1 MFKQL
6 KKLKWFL
13 KERARHY
20 IIGILFLQLTNLIV
34 ILPPIII
41 GRAVDSISDGS
52 ITGAELFTDISYLTA
67 ILTVEYIFGYIW
79 AYEIFLNAIIID
91 LRLRAMMM
99 KKILTMPRTF
109 FEKFSSGDLMSRATS
124 DIDTIS
130 EMLGYGVLAISDG
143 IGYLLAII
151 LAMGFTV
158 SWKLTIVSILP
169 LPILT
174 MLTSYVGEYIHKL
187 YMAQQEAFSKMSDEV
202 LENVNGIRVIRSY
215 VLEKQSV
222 KNFEN
227 TTEDVFNKSL
237 KTELVASTFWPATKI
252 FTSISYAIA
261 IGYGVNLILAGE
273 ITIGSLI
280 SFNVYLGYLIWPMYA
295 IGDFI
300 NTAQRGTTSIERIY
314 EVLEED
320 DDVENKKITR
330 NIDGFDNIKFSD
342 YTFRYPNSK
351 NVNLRGIDLEITRG
365 KTIGI
370 VGRTGSGKS
379 TLIKQLLKEYPV
391 GDGNISIDD
400 LSISEVQ
407 KSSLM
412 NEIGYVS
419 QDNILFSK
427 TIRENILMGKK
438 SASEEELFEVIRISD
453 LLRDVDLFANKMDTL
468 VGERGVAISGGQKQ
482 RISIARAVIKDPYL
496 LIMDDSLSAVD
507 SRTEAKI
514 IENIRENRKNKTTII
529 VTHRLSAVSH
539 ADEIIVLDD
548 GVIVER
554 GTHEELILKDG
565 WYNRQYHIQQMEEK
579 EDE

>member
-20 IIGILFLQLTNLIV
+20 IIGILVLQLTNLIV

-52 ITGAELFTDISYLTA
+52 ITGAELFTDISYLAA
-67 ILTVEYIFGYIW
+67 ILTAEYIFGYIW

-215 VLEKQSV
+215 VLEKQSIE
-222 KNFEN
+222 NFEN

-273 ITIGSLI
+273 ITIGALI

-351 NVNLRGIDLEITRG
+351 NVNLQGIDLEITRG

-453 LLRDVDLFANKMDTL
+453 LLRDIDLFANKMDTL

>member
-20 IIGILFLQLTNLIV
+20 IIGILVLQITNLIV

-273 ITIGSLI
+273 ITVGSLI

-400 LSISEVQ
+400 LSINEVQ

>member
-52 ITGAELFTDISYLTA
+52 ITGAELFTDISCLTA
-67 ILTVEYIFGYIW
+67 ILTVEYIFDYIW

-273 ITIGSLI
+273 ITVGSLI

>member
-453 LLRDVDLFANKMDTL
+453 LLRDIDLFANKMDTL

-514 IENIRENRKNKTTII
+514 IENIRKNRKNKTTII

-554 GTHEELILKDG
+554 GTHEELISKDG
-565 WYNRQYHIQQMEEK
+565 WYNRQYHIQQMEEG

>member
-52 ITGAELFTDISYLTA
+52 ITGTELFTDISYLAA
-67 ILTVEYIFGYIW
+67 ILTAEYIFGYIW

-99 KKILTMPRTF
+99 KKILMMPRTF

-215 VLEKQSV
+215 VLEKQSIE
-222 KNFEN
+222 NFEN

-273 ITIGSLI
+273 ITIGALI

-453 LLRDVDLFANKMDTL
+453 LMRDVDLFANKMDTL

>member
-514 IENIRENRKNKTTII
+514 IENIRKNRKNKTTII

>member
-261 IGYGVNLILAGE
+261 IGYGVNLILTGE
-273 ITIGSLI
+273 ITVGSLI

-438 SASEEELFEVIRISD
+438 SANEEELFEVIRISD
-453 LLRDVDLFANKMDTL
+453 LLRDIDLFANKMDTL

-565 WYNRQYHIQQMEEK
+565 WYNRQYHIQQMEEG

>member
-1 MFKQL
+1 
-6 KKLKWFL
+6 
-13 KERARHY
+13 
-20 IIGILFLQLTNLIV
+20 
-34 ILPPIII
+34 
-41 GRAVDSISDGS
+41 
-52 ITGAELFTDISYLTA
+52 
-67 ILTVEYIFGYIW
+67 
-79 AYEIFLNAIIID
+79 
-91 LRLRAMMM
+91 
-99 KKILTMPRTF
+99 
-109 FEKFSSGDLMSRATS
+109 
-124 DIDTIS
+124 
-130 EMLGYGVLAISDG
+130 
-143 IGYLLAII
+143 
-151 LAMGFTV
+151 
-158 SWKLTIVSILP
+158 
-169 LPILT
+169 
-174 MLTSYVGEYIHKL
+174 
-187 YMAQQEAFSKMSDEV
+187 
-202 LENVNGIRVIRSY
+202 
-215 VLEKQSV
+215 
-222 KNFEN
+222 
-227 TTEDVFNKSL
+227 
-237 KTELVASTFWPATKI
+237 
-252 FTSISYAIA
+252 
-261 IGYGVNLILAGE
+261 
-273 ITIGSLI
+273 
-280 SFNVYLGYLIWPMYA
+280 MYA

-351 NVNLRGIDLEITRG
+351 NVNLQGIDLEITRG

-400 LSISEVQ
+400 LSIREVQ

-507 SRTEAKI
+507 SRTEAEI
-514 IENIRENRKNKTTII
+514 IENIRKNRKNKTTII